1 MRRMTYTDIYAI
13 RRIEKDEFTEIY
25 SFADYLKFL
34 VYYPLLCL
42 VIDVDGELA
51 AFIIGNTNIEEGTP
65 YGHISSLVVRPKFR
79 RRKLAT
85 TLMNEFER
93 VCRSE
98 LNCEFVNFFV
108 NCKNTVARSL
118 YDKLGYRVHARLPQY
133 YNDASDALDMRKP
146 IKP

>member
-1 MRRMTYTDIYAI
+1 
-13 RRIEKDEFTEIY
+13 
-25 SFADYLKFL
+25 
-34 VYYPLLCL
+34 
-42 VIDVDGELA
+42 
-51 AFIIGNTNIEEGTP
+51 
-65 YGHISSLVVRPKFR
+65 
-79 RRKLAT
+79 
-85 TLMNEFER
+85 MNEFER

-118 YDKLGYRVHARLPQY
+118 YDKLGYRVHARLPRY

>member
-51 AFIIGNTNIEEGTP
+51 AFIIG
-65 YGHISSLVVRPKFR
+65 
-79 RRKLAT
+79 
-85 TLMNEFER
+85 M
-93 VCRSE
+93 
-98 LNCEFVNFFV
+98 FVN
-108 NCKNTVARSL
+108 
-118 YDKLGYRVHARLPQY
+118 
-133 YNDASDALDMRKP
+133 ASCCLNWYCYLH
-146 IKP
+146 